1 MTIAT
6 PELMLR
12 SMTDDWTLA
21 RWEALPD
28 DGNRETKYEVRTTKY
43 EQGRGRTRGAD
54 SPSLF
59 VLRRSYF
66 VLQRRFQ

>member
-1 MTIAT
+1 MPHAPADHEEPMTIAT

-28 DGNRETKYEVRTTKY
+28 DGNRVTKYERRSTKY
-43 EQGRGRTRGAD
+43 E
-54 SPSLF
+54 
-59 VLRRSYF
+59 
-66 VLQRRFQ
+66 